1 MSNMVVI
8 STTAVPD
15 HVRGAI
21 SRWLTEPAPGLYVG
35 TVSAKVRDKLWEAVS
50 ASVGEGAAV
59 CIHPA
64 ENEQRYVIKTA
75 GERRR
80 RVVDFDGLQ
89 LIEFRAENGNVPL

>member
-1 MSNMVVI
+1 MIVI

-35 TVSAKVRDKLWEAVS
+35 TVSAKVRDRLWEAVS

-64 ENEQRYVIKTA
+64 DNEQRYVIKTA

-89 LIEFRAENGNVPL
+89 FIEFRGENGNVTL